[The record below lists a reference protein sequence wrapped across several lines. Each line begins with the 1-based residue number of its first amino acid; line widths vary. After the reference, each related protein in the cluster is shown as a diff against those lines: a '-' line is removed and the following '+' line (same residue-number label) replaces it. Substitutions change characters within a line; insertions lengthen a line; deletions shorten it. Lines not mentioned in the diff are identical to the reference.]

1 MLKYGTVIFFI
12 AMTTRITEEKQNQR
26 LKQRVD
32 SLELRFLTENVQT
45 REEIYNLGQALERIE
60 ERLNE
65 SLTGS
70 NGHVP
75 SNYLKH
81 PEETL
86 LKLVTEK
93 EEHVLEITEK
103 FRLLNKGLR
112 DEKVLNS
119 RVRRHLS
126 QIDGMM
132 NELHDKTEEAASNIR
147 TVLSKLD
154 KQNDDIADLNDKL
167 RRLSD
172 ANNIFGQLQEDV
184 RNIENLLR
192 SADEEPAKPKSCLE
206 LLKTGHRS
214 SGVYEVYPGV
224 FQERSVKVRTYLFQF
239 SFY

>member
-1 MLKYGTVIFFI
+1 
-12 AMTTRITEEKQNQR
+12 MTTKITEEKQNQR

-32 SLELRFLTENVQT
+32 NLELRILTENVQT
-45 REEIYNLGQALERIE
+45 REEIYNLGHSLERIE

-65 SLTGS
+65 SLAGS
-70 NGHVP
+70 NGHVS

-86 LKLVTEK
+86 LTLMKEK
-93 EEHVLEITEK
+93 EEHVFEITEK

-132 NELHDKTEEAASNIR
+132 NELHDKSEETASNIR
-147 TVLSKLD
+147 IVLSKLD

-172 ANNIFGQLQEDV
+172 ANNIIGQLQEDV

-192 SADEEPAKPKSCLE
+192 SAGEEPAKPKTCLE

-224 FQERSVKVRTYLFQF
+224 FPERPVKVLTYLFQF